1 MTLTELNNE
10 SFAAFSLMT
19 KLKKNTAPVKE
30 MHKISLKK
38 PTI

>member
-1 MTLTELNNE
+1 MLTEVNNE

-19 KLKKNTAPVKE
+19 NTEKNTRPVKE